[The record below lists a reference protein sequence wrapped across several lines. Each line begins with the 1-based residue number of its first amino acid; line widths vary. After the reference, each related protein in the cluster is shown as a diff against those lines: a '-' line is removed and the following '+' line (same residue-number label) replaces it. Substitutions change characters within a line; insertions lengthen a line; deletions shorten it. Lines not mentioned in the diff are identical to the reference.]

1 VEKEIL
7 EADDKV
13 GKSVDLLCLM
23 CKKILEE
30 TKAGRSF
37 RTSTRTQIGA
47 WLTFRVKAP
56 TDARGRRI
64 FCVGQDVVLKRSP
77 V

>member
-47 WLTFRVKAP
+47 
-56 TDARGRRI
+56 
-64 FCVGQDVVLKRSP
+64 
-77 V
+77 